1 MRRNSKIWAFWP
13 RNNIRKC
20 ISMMFWP
27 PSGTLGHF
35 FFFFWPIFFF
45 FWLKCALRVVWWA
58 PEAVTML
65 ARMHWTPSCPI
76 PSTCAAGWRPQDS
89 ANPSFV
95 LEFAPAGIQRFWQ
108 FWGGEKQQTRCG
120 NAQLSWKFSK
130 KLVPRKGFARHQRI
144 CPRFSPR
151 VPTKFF
157 RSA

>member
-1 MRRNSKIWAFWP
+1 MPLEWSGGHLRRSQCLRA
-13 RNNIRKC
+13 C
-20 ISMMFWP
+20 IGHPHAQSHRLVQ
-27 PSGTLGHF
+27 LG
-35 FFFFWPIFFF
+35 
-45 FWLKCALRVVWWA
+45 
-58 PEAVTML
+58 
-65 ARMHWTPSCPI
+65 
-76 PSTCAAGWRPQDS
+76 GPQDS

-120 NAQLSWKFSK
+120 NAQLSWKFSE

-157 RSA
+157 RSAQKILCLVGHLKKKKNERPRGVAKVFHQLRQASATPLRCFRSWFSDICG